1 MLFRNYLYYIHK
13 GMMKQELLIMKS
25 LQYFSSST
33 ILPCNM
39 PMHMKEI

>member
-1 MLFRNYLYYIHK
+1 
-13 GMMKQELLIMKS
+13 MKQELLIMKS